1 MEDNKTHQGIEGIS
15 DEDLEYFG
23 KNSEK
28 MNEIERKMRGEG
40 NGINTA
46 CLTIA
51 VIALVFFLVS
61 FALIP
66 LISFLSDTQSV
77 GYIIGDITV
86 LRFDGSR
93 LKVVGLVQF
102 IRVISIG
109 FSFIGGI
116 VSVIL
121 GTKGLGRNL
130 GRGKGYAGLWIGWIV
145 TIASVLIIIVKILL
159 LYSAPIDF

>member
-1 MEDNKTHQGIEGIS
+1 MEDGKTHPGIDGVS
-15 DEDLEYFG
+15 DEEMEYFG

-28 MNEIERKMRGEG
+28 MNEIESEMKREG

-61 FALIP
+61 FALNP
-66 LISFLSDTQSV
+66 LINFLSYPNGA
-77 GYIIGDITV
+77 GYDIGNIN
-86 LRFDGSR
+86 
-93 LKVVGLVQF
+93 
-102 IRVISIG
+102 VISLQSLIIEVEDLAEIFKVMSLG
-109 FSFIGGI
+109 LSVILGI
-116 VSVIL
+116 VSIVL

-145 TIASVLIIIVKILL
+145 TIASVLISIVKILL
-159 LYSAPIDF
+159 LYSTSIRF